1 MQLNVTI
8 DDEIYSLNV
17 PDEIVTGADDF
28 FAKMDADMD
37 QGWQM
42 GREWVP
48 QPDLVQR
55 LQIVGN
61 KLLTAL
67 ENEDSNLGR
76 MMAAYI
82 LSRAPDIEGMTLDT
96 SGEMV
101 NTEIRLKQPAG
112 GGLSFSSVAD
122 PNAEMPNAA
131 VRAKAEQQVS
141 AVYKVGRHY
150 SFSVMNNETGKWETV
165 TTGKSEDEAE
175 DRRQMAVQQRYND
188 LCVKH

>member
-17 PDEIVTGADDF
+17 PDEIVTGAGDF
-28 FAKMDADMD
+28 FAKMDKDMD

-82 LSRAPDIEGMTLDT
+82 LNRAPDIEGLTLDT

-101 NTEIRLKQPAG
+101 NTEIRRKQPAG
-112 GGLSFSSVAD
+112 GGLSFASVPD
-122 PNAEMPNAA
+122 PGEDMPDPVIRAE
-131 VRAKAEQQVS
+131 AERQVS
-141 AVYKVGRHY
+141 SVYKVGRQY
-150 SFSVMNNETGKWETV
+150 SFSVLNTESGTWETV
-165 TTGKSEDEAE
+165 TTGKREDEAE
-175 DRRQMAVQQRYND
+175 NRRRVAVRQRYLD
-188 LCVKH
+188 LSVKH